1 MSKQVPLRLART
13 QPRALLALR
22 ETLLISFSSSEIG
35 RVGVELQEVD
45 FQVVDFQG
53 VALAVEDS
61 VELLVAVAN
70 VEEAQVVL
78 AVAQVVVVVAQVA
91 VVLKAEVAEE
101 AVSNLWTDAN
111 IVLEIS

>member
-1 MSKQVPLRLART
+1 MRVSKQVPLRLART

-45 FQVVDFQG
+45 FQG

-78 AVAQVVVVVAQVA
+78 AVAQVVVAQVA

-111 IVLEIS
+111 IVIEIS